1 MGLSLWLVPNPA
13 QLQLIQKVLP
23 KQPETRPV
31 SAASYPEIT
40 PHITLAS
47 SRKATQD
54 ALLRAIPSTLHPI
67 PVEFQKLEVGDHYFR
82 SVFISVKKT
91 TELVALHEHIM
102 AALDRDGASPSAPAF
117 LHVSISY
124 IADED
129 GVAERKKAA
138 DELRATTVVEGPE
151 TGLDDAESV
160 VLRCGDSEGGRVCLT
175 GFEGTEVWIVRCEGP
190 VQHWQVLHKTTATPG
205 VAQD

>member
-1 MGLSLWLVPNPA
+1 MGLSLWLVPNPG

-23 KQPETRPV
+23 KKPETRPV

-47 SRKATQD
+47 SRKAAQD

-117 LHVSISY
+117 PHMSISY

-138 DELRATTVVEGPE
+138 DELRATAVIDGS
-151 TGLDDAESV
+151 ESS
-160 VLRCGDSEGGRVCLT
+160 LRCGNSEGGHVCLT
-175 GFEGTEVWIVRCEGP
+175 GFEGTEVWVVRCEGP
-190 VQHWQVLHKTTATPG
+190 VQHWQVLHKIT
-205 VAQD
+205 VASDVVQD

>member
-1 MGLSLWLVPNPA
+1 MGLSLWLVPNPT

-47 SRKATQD
+47 SGKATQD
-54 ALLRAIPSTLHPI
+54 AMLRAIPSTLHPV
-67 PVEFQKLEVGDHYFR
+67 PVEFHRLEVGDHYFR
-82 SVFISVKKT
+82 SVFIAVKKT

-102 AALDRDGASPSAPAF
+102 AALERDGASPSAPAF
-117 LHVSISY
+117 PHMSISY

-129 GVAERKKAA
+129 GIAERKKAA
-138 DELRATTVVEGPE
+138 DELRANTIVEGPE
-151 TGLDDAESV
+151 TDPDGAERV
-160 VLRCGDSEGGRVCLT
+160 ALRCGDSEKGRVCLAS
-175 GFEGTEVWIVRCEGP
+175 FECTEVWIVQCEGP
-190 VQHWQVLHKTTATPG
+190 VQHWQVLHKITMTPD
-205 VAQD
+205 VA

>member
-1 MGLSLWLVPNPA
+1 MGLSLWLVPNPTH
-13 QLQLIQKVLP
+13 LQLIQRVLP
-23 KQPETRPV
+23 KQPETRSV

-47 SRKATQD
+47 SGKATQD
-54 ALLRAIPSTLHPI
+54 TILRSLPSILRPI
-67 PVEFQKLEVGDHYFR
+67 PVKFQKLEVGDHYFR

-117 LHVSISY
+117 PHMSISY

-129 GVAERKKAA
+129 GHAERNKAA
-138 DELRATTVVEGPE
+138 DELRGVTVIEDSE
-151 TGLDDAESV
+151 TDDADTV
-160 VLRCGDSEGGRVCLT
+160 GLRCGDSEEGGVRLS

-190 VQHWQVLHKTTATPG
+190 VQHWQVLEKIAVTPG
-205 VAQD
+205 VA

>member
-1 MGLSLWLVPNPA
+1 MGLSLWLVPNA
-13 QLQLIQKVLP
+13 TQSQLIQGVLP

-31 SAASYPEIT
+31 SSASYPEII

-47 SRKATQD
+47 SGKATQNTI
-54 ALLRAIPSTLHPI
+54 LRALPSPLPRPI

-102 AALDRDGASPSAPAF
+102 AALDRDRASPSASAF
-117 LHVSISY
+117 PHMSISY

-129 GVAERKKAA
+129 GGTERKKAA
-138 DELRATTVVEGPE
+138 DELRAITVVEGLGAGGAE
-151 TGLDDAESV
+151 TV
-160 VLRCGDSEGGRVCLT
+160 VLRCGDSEAGRVWLS

-190 VQHWQVLHKTTATPG
+190 VEHWRVLQKISATPD
-205 VAQD
+205 VA

>member
-1 MGLSLWLVPNPA
+1 MGLSLWLMPNPT

-23 KQPETRPV
+23 KQPKTRPV

-47 SRKATQD
+47 STKATQD
-54 ALLRAIPSTLHPI
+54 VILRAIPSTLYPI

-102 AALDRDGASPSAPAF
+102 VALDKDGASPSAPVF
-117 LHVSISY
+117 PHMSISY

-151 TGLDDAESV
+151 TGLDGAESV
-160 VLRCGDSEGGRVCLT
+160 VLCCGDSEEERVYLAS
-175 GFEGTEVWIVRCEGP
+175 FEGTEVWIVRCEDQCNTG
-190 VQHWQVLHKTTATPG
+190 KCYIK
-205 VAQD
+205 

>member
-1 MGLSLWLVPNPA
+1 MGLSLWLVPNPT
-13 QLQLIQKVLP
+13 QLQLIQKMLP

-47 SRKATQD
+47 SAKATQD
-54 ALLRAIPSTLHPI
+54 TILRAIPSTLHPI
-67 PVEFQKLEVGDHYFR
+67 LVEFQKLEVGDHYFR

-117 LHVSISY
+117 PHMSISY

-129 GVAERKKAA
+129 GVAERKKAS

-151 TGLDDAESV
+151 TCQDGAGPV
-160 VLRCGDSEGGRVCLT
+160 VLRCGDSEEGCVCLSS
-175 GFEGTEVWIVRCEGP
+175 FEGTEVWIVRCEGP
-190 VQHWQVLHKTTATPG
+190 VQHWQVLHKVTVTPD
-205 VAQD
+205 VA

>member
-47 SRKATQD
+47 SGKATQD
-54 ALLRAIPSTLHPI
+54 AVLRAIPSTLHPI
-67 PVEFQKLEVGDHYFR
+67 TVEFQKLEVGDHYFR

-117 LHVSISY
+117 PHMSISY

-129 GVAERKKAA
+129 GAAERKKAA
-138 DELRATTVVEGPE
+138 DELRAITIVEGSE
-151 TGLDDAESV
+151 TGTDGTETV
-160 VLRCGDSEGGRVCLT
+160 VLRCEDSEEGRVCLAS
-175 GFEGTEVWIVRCEGP
+175 FEGTEVWIVRCEGP
-190 VQHWQVLHKTTATPG
+190 VQHWQVLHKISVTPD
-205 VAQD
+205 VED

>member
-1 MGLSLWLVPNPA
+1 ATPGLSLWLVPNPA

-47 SRKATQD
+47 SGKATQD
-54 ALLRAIPSTLHPI
+54 AILRAIPSTFRPI

-102 AALDRDGASPSAPAF
+102 AALDREGASPSAPAF
-117 LHVSISY
+117 PHMSISY

-138 DELRATTVVEGPE
+138 DELRATTVVESPE
-151 TGLDDAESV
+151 TGLESV
-160 VLRCGDSEGGRVCLT
+160 VLRCGNSEEGCVYLAS
-175 GFEGTEVWIVRCEGP
+175 FEGTEVWIVRCEGP
-190 VQHWQVLHKTTATPG
+190 VQDWQVLHKIIATSGTLPS
-205 VAQD
+205 

>member
-1 MGLSLWLVPNPA
+1 MGLSLWLVPNPV

-31 SAASYPEIT
+31 SAVSYPEIT

-47 SRKATQD
+47 SGKATQD
-54 ALLRAIPSTLHPI
+54 AILRAIPSTLRPI
-67 PVEFQKLEVGDHYFR
+67 PVEFQRLEVGDHYFR

-91 TELVALHEHIM
+91 TELVALHDHIM
-102 AALDRDGASPSAPAF
+102 AVLERDGASPSAPAF
-117 LHVSISY
+117 PHMSIIY

-138 DELRATTVVEGPE
+138 DELRAITVVEGPE
-151 TGLDDAESV
+151 MNTDGAETV
-160 VLRCGDSEGGRVCLT
+160 ALRCGDSEEGHVCLAS
-175 GFEGTEVWIVRCEGP
+175 FEGTEVWIVRCEGP
-190 VQHWQVLHKTTATPG
+190 VQHWQVLHKITVTPDI
-205 VAQD
+205 A